1 MIRKDIYDPLCAC
14 YSITSQLLKQRRL
27 YRMCHLRDIV
37 TEKDGAAACKGQL
50 NGVSVLNVN
59 GHA

>member
-1 MIRKDIYDPLCAC
+1 
-14 YSITSQLLKQRRL
+14 
-27 YRMCHLRDIV
+27 MCHLRDIV